1 MKKAFSVVLAV
12 VMCAAF
18 LASCGGSTTITQ
30 TKTVT
35 DTKTVTVTV
44 TEGDKT
50 TTTTTSKTY
59 DDTPEVTKVRWNYG
73 TSGNILVTIAQEM
86 GYFKEYGIELEIVQA
101 TAVLDAMALLTTGQ
115 ADIVSNAG
123 TSNPLQQIS
132 AGNDLTIFGG
142 HMVNGCM
149 PIIAKAD
156 TEWKGI
162 ESFVGEKVAVNPSY
176 FALTGAVMDLG
187 YDNPLEVCDWVIY
200 PNYNDALAAVVKG
213 EVKYAL
219 QGTGQNYAIK
229 NRDDIKI
236 VAYQSDI
243 MNNYS
248 CCRMVCRT
256 EFLKNNP
263 KTIKCIEKALLRAQ
277 AWYES
282 HRHETAALQAK
293 AIGTTEEYINA
304 FLLDERHYVLNVDP
318 LRKSVIRAW
327 GILDKTGFLKDKAK
341 EINIE
346 DHIDTAIYV
355 QALTEAQEQYGAEDP
370 AFYERQWKFFNEND
384 K

>member
-1 MKKAFSVVLAV
+1 MKKALTVVLSV
-12 VMCAAF
+12 VMCAAV
-18 LASCGGSTTITQ
+18 LASCGGSTTVTQ

-35 DTKTVTVTV
+35 ETKTVTVT
-44 TEGDKT
+44 ESGDKPT
-50 TTTTTSKTY
+50 TTTTKTY

-73 TSGNILVTIAQEM
+73 LSGNILVTLAQEF
-86 GYFKEYGIELEIVQA
+86 GYFKEYGIELEFVQA
-101 TAVLDAMALLTTGQ
+101 SAVLDQMTLLSTNQ
-115 ADIVSNAG
+115 VDIVSNPG
-123 TSNPLQQIS
+123 TSVPLQSIS
-132 AGNDLTIFGG
+132 AGQPFTIFGG

-149 PIIAKAD
+149 PIIALKD

-187 YDNPLEVCDWVIY
+187 YDNPLEVCDWIIY

-219 QGTGQNYAIK
+219 QGTGQNYAVK

-243 MNNYS
+243 MNYYS

-256 EFLKNNP
+256 DFIEKNPN
-263 KTIKCIEKALLRAQ
+263 TIKCILKALLRAQ
-277 AWYES
+277 SWYEA
-282 HRHETAALQAK
+282 HRTEVAAIQAK
-293 AIGTTEEYINA
+293 ALGTTEDYINA

-318 LRKSVIRAW
+318 LRNSVVRAW
-327 GILDKTGFLKDKAK
+327 GILDKTGFLKDEAK
-341 EINIE
+341 QINID
-346 DHIDTAIYV
+346 DHINTDIYY
-355 QALTEAQEQYGAEDP
+355 QALIEAQEQYGSEDP
-370 AFYERQWKFFNEND
+370 AFYERQLQFFNEND